1 VERHVAPL
9 LIETPRLRGERIG
22 IEHDAALL
30 VVLRGAP
37 WSEAIRIHSEHWDA
51 HGFGYWM
58 FFDRESGAPVAR
70 GGPRTAHVGGQDEV
84 EIAWA
89 VAPERWGQGY
99 ATELGAAAVRVA
111 FADLGLASV
120 VAYTTPDN
128 RASLRVMEKLGFE
141 YERDVVHAD
150 LPHVLY
156 RLSTSNPWP
165 PSRSS
170 SPSPP

>member
-1 VERHVAPL
+1 
-9 LIETPRLRGERIG
+9 
-22 IEHDAALL
+22 
-30 VVLRGAP
+30 
-37 WSEAIRIHSEHWDA
+37 
-51 HGFGYWM
+51 
-58 FFDRESGAPVAR
+58 
-70 GGPRTAHVGGQDEV
+70 VGGRDEV

-120 VAYTTPDN
+120 VAYTTPGN

-141 YERDVVHAD
+141 YEREVVHAN

-156 RLSTSNPWP
+156 RLQSWD
-165 PSRSS
+165 
-170 SPSPP
+170 